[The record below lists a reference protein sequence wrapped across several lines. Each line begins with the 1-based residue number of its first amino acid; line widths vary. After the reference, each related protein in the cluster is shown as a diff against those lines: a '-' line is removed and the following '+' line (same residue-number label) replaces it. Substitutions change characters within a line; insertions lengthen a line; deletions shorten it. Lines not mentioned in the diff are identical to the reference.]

1 MYKSRDK
8 LFEEFWLA
16 VQMVLATTAAGWRV
30 FGQYGD
36 VNDETE
42 AVNVNSLRFQM
53 FGLCQLATQD
63 ARV

>member
-1 MYKSRDK
+1 MKRFASRHDR
-8 LFEEFWLA
+8 FA
-16 VQMVLATTAAGWRV
+16 STAAEWRV
-30 FGQYGD
+30 SGQYDG
-36 VNDETE
+36 VSDETE